1 MATPDPLSY
10 FDREDEVERET
21 FAELKE
27 RFAAEASPRHIREL
41 PNFTFALIKP
51 GCYARGL
58 APEVIK
64 RLKSAGFRIV
74 DYRLARFTPD
84 IIDELYEFVRLK
96 YTSSWWIMEKVYTT
110 SPTVALLLKGEPGAH
125 EHLAG
130 RLREILGPTTP
141 DAGRPG
147 QIRYDLKG
155 VNRVLN
161 LVHASD
167 DPAAAV
173 REALVFFDLREVL
186 EALAS
191 DSDIE
196 IPAESLTPENKV
208 HISRWGQLN
217 AVKTRAA
224 EHLDDGSAHVRDLL
238 RKEAEIVQA
247 DLPIDEERA
256 RLMPIE
262 VELARWARSEIER
275 LAGVIVEEAR
285 SRANVRRKRP
295 VYREVDAGLAAAKTI
310 LALSDERFLA
320 GFREFDELLMAA
332 IHYGFVEDDWEEIV
346 AHSTWAVMPQMV
358 RDLESRDKPVIS
370 SA

>member
-1 MATPDPLSY
+1 MEAPDPLSY
-10 FDREDEVERET
+10 FEREDEVERRA
-21 FAELKE
+21 FAELKR
-27 RFAAEASPRHIREL
+27 RFVAEASPRHVREL

-58 APEVIK
+58 APEVIR

-74 DYRLARFTPD
+74 DYRLARFTPE
-84 IIDELYEFVRLK
+84 IIDELYKFVKLK
-96 YTSSWWIMEKVYTT
+96 YANSWWIMEKVYTT
-110 SPTVALLLKGEPGAH
+110 SPTVALLLKGNPGTS

-173 REALVFFDLREVL
+173 REALVFFDMEEVL
-186 EALAS
+186 DALAS
-191 DSDIE
+191 EADVD
-196 IPAESLTPENKV
+196 IPADSVTPEREV
-208 HISRWGQLN
+208 SISRWGQLN

-224 EHLDDGSAHVRDLL
+224 EHLDGGSTRVHELL
-238 RKEAEIVQA
+238 SREAEIVRA
-247 DLPIDEERA
+247 NLPIDEERA
-256 RLMPIE
+256 RLMPVE
-262 VELARWARSEIER
+262 AELARWARGEIER
-275 LAGVIVEEAR
+275 ISGVLVREAR
-285 SRANVRRKRP
+285 SRANVRGKRS
-295 VYREVDAGLAAAKTI
+295 VYREVDSRLAAAKII

-320 GFREFDELLMAA
+320 NFSEFDELLMAA
-332 IHYGFVEDDWEEIV
+332 IHYGFLEDDWEEIV

-358 RDLESRDKPVIS
+358 RDLESRGKPVIS

>member
-1 MATPDPLSY
+1 MAAPDPLSY

-27 RFAAEASPRHIREL
+27 RFTAEASPRHIREL
-41 PNFTFALIKP
+41 SNFTFALIKP

-58 APEVIK
+58 APEVLR

-74 DYRLARFTPD
+74 DYRLAEFTPE
-84 IIDELYEFVRLK
+84 IIDELYEFVRRK
-96 YTSSWWIMEKVYTT
+96 YASSWWIMKKVYTT
-110 SPTVALLLKGEPGAH
+110 SPTVTLLLKGDPGNY

-130 RLREILGPTTP
+130 RLRAIMGPTTP
-141 DAGRPG
+141 DAGKPG

-167 DPAAAV
+167 DPASAV
-173 REALVFFDLREVL
+173 REALVFFDMGDVL
-186 EALAS
+186 EALVSES
-191 DSDIE
+191 DVE
-196 IPAESLTPENKV
+196 IPTESVTPEEKV
-208 HISRWGQLN
+208 QISRWGQFN
-217 AVKTRAA
+217 AIKVRAA
-224 EHLDDGSAHVRDLL
+224 EHLAGSAKLRELL
-238 RKEAEIVQA
+238 SREAEVVKA
-247 DLPIDEERA
+247 NLPIDEERA
-256 RLMPIE
+256 KLMPIE
-262 VELARWARSEIER
+262 TGLARLARR
-275 LAGVIVEEAR
+275 KVEELGEALVREAR
-285 SRANVRRKRP
+285 SAANVKGKRP
-295 VYREVDAGLAAAKTI
+295 TYREVDANLAASRII

-320 GFREFDELLMAA
+320 EFREFDWLLMAA

-358 RDLESRDKPVIS
+358 RDLESRGKPVIS